1 MVPLADGVLSSGE
14 AVAEKFVR
22 RIEGE
27 TVFVGLDG
35 LLVFSEMVEREALSL
50 VA

>member
-1 MVPLADGVLSSGE
+1 MNGVLSSGE

-22 RIEGE
+22 RIQSE
-27 TVFVGLDG
+27 TLFVGLDG
-35 LLVFSEMVEREALSL
+35 LLVLSEVVEREALSL